1 MRMESNGD
9 EEEKDEEEESENET
23 RPPLMTDP
31 RKEIGSKE
39 VDVWAFGF
47 RFVGS
52 GFAGSREIGVG
63 VRTARGKSPI

>member
-1 MRMESNGD
+1 MKSYGD

-23 RPPLMTDP
+23 RPPLMSDP

-39 VDVWAFGF
+39 VDVWPFGF

-52 GFAGSREIGVG
+52 GFTGTREIGVG